1 MDLSGGGV
9 WSIVQCKLDLTVDD
23 MGLSPA
29 VNGPQWWG
37 AVNGPQW
44 GGGGFS
50 SSKWTLGEGTME
62 LSPAKVDLIQITW
75 CILQAEI
82 DLCWEKQI
90 LMGTIWDCLQPIMDI
105 DDGLMKVGNGPIL
118 VKSLRIIASNSLSVK
133 GSMVQPP
140 L

>member
-1 MDLSGGGV
+1 MPGDSP
-9 WSIVQCKLDLTVDD
+9 KR
-23 MGLSPA
+23 GLEKF
-29 VNGPQWWG
+29 
-37 AVNGPQW
+37 
-44 GGGGFS
+44 GFS

-62 LSPAKVDLIQITW
+62 LSLAKVDLIQITW

-82 DLCWEKQI
+82 DLLWVIWSLLQWEKQI

-118 VKSLRIIASNSLSVK
+118 VKSLCIIASNSLSVK
-133 GSMVQPP
+133 GSMVQPS